1 MTDVLQT
8 LVSGVAVGGAY
19 AIVALGFVIVFS
31 ATGILNLAQGA
42 FVLVGAYLTLQLG
55 ARWGLPF
62 GVAVLGSM
70 VLCAVL
76 AVLVERL
83 LLRRLS
89 PRDHSAAVLLTIGVL
104 FVSEAVVESIW
115 GVDAQRL
122 GDPWGLDTVTVF
134 GVAVAQS
141 DLWTCLICGVLI
153 LVTFLALQRTRAGLA
168 VRATASDQEAAIA
181 QGIDPRMVMTMTFA
195 AAGAVAAA
203 AGTLLSTGSV
213 GVSSALSATAFSALP
228 AMVLGGTTSPGGAV
242 VGGLLMGLVQQFTA
256 LLVPDV
262 APGLGARF
270 AGVTPYLVLL
280 LVLLIRPQGLFGRRA
295 VARF

>member
-42 FVLVGAYLTLQLG
+42 FVLVGAYVTLQLG
-55 ARWGLPF
+55 TRWGLPF
-62 GVAVLGSM
+62 GVAMLGSM

-89 PRDHSAAVLLTIGVL
+89 PRDHGAAVLLTIGVL
-104 FVSEAVVESIW
+104 FVCEAVVESIW

-134 GVAVAQS
+134 GVAVAES

-153 LVTFLALQRTRAGLA
+153 VATFLGLQRTRAGLA

-203 AGTLLSTGSV
+203 AGTLLSTGSI
-213 GVSSALSATAFSALP
+213 GVSSALAATAFSALP

>member
-62 GVAVLGSM
+62 GVALLGSM

-89 PRDHSAAVLLTIGVL
+89 PRDHGAAVLLTIGVL

-115 GVDAQRL
+115 GVEAQRL
-122 GDPWGLDTVTVF
+122 GDPWGLDTVTVLD
-134 GVAVAQS
+134 VAVAES

-153 LVTFLALQRTRAGLA
+153 VATFLGLQRTRAGLA

-203 AGTLLSTGSV
+203 AGTLLSTGSI
-213 GVSSALSATAFSALP
+213 GVSSALAATAFSALP

>member
-62 GVAVLGSM
+62 GVALLGSM

-89 PRDHSAAVLLTIGVL
+89 PRDHGAAVLLTIGVL
-104 FVSEAVVESIW
+104 FVTEAVVESIW
-115 GVDAQRL
+115 GVEAQRL
-122 GDPWGLDTVTVF
+122 GDPWGLDTVTVLD
-134 GVAVAQS
+134 VAVAES

-153 LVTFLALQRTRAGLA
+153 VATFLGLQRTRAGLA

-203 AGTLLSTGSV
+203 AGTLLSTGSI
-213 GVSSALSATAFSALP
+213 GVNSALAATAFSALP

>member
-62 GVAVLGSM
+62 GVALLGSM

-89 PRDHSAAVLLTIGVL
+89 PRDHGAAVLLTIGVL
-104 FVSEAVVESIW
+104 FVTEAVVESIW
-115 GVDAQRL
+115 GVEAQRL

-134 GVAVAQS
+134 DVAVAES

-153 LVTFLALQRTRAGLA
+153 VATFLGLQRTRAGLA

-203 AGTLLSTGSV
+203 AGTLLSTGSI
-213 GVSSALSATAFSALP
+213 GVSSALAATAFSALP

>member
-62 GVAVLGSM
+62 GVALLGSM

-89 PRDHSAAVLLTIGVL
+89 PRDHGAAVLLTIGVL
-104 FVSEAVVESIW
+104 FVTEAVVESIW
-115 GVDAQRL
+115 GVEAQRL
-122 GDPWGLDTVTVF
+122 GDPWGLDTVTVLD
-134 GVAVAQS
+134 VAVAES

-153 LVTFLALQRTRAGLA
+153 VATFLGLQRTRAGLA

-203 AGTLLSTGSV
+203 AGTLLSTGSI
-213 GVSSALSATAFSALP
+213 GVSSALAATAFSALP

>member
-62 GVAVLGSM
+62 GVALLGSM

-89 PRDHSAAVLLTIGVL
+89 PRDHGAAVLLTIGVL

-115 GVDAQRL
+115 GVEAQRL

-134 GVAVAQS
+134 DVAVAES

-153 LVTFLALQRTRAGLA
+153 VATFLGLQRTRAGLA

-203 AGTLLSTGSV
+203 AGTLLSTGSI
-213 GVSSALSATAFSALP
+213 GVSSALAATAFSALP

>member
-62 GVAVLGSM
+62 GVAMLGSM

-89 PRDHSAAVLLTIGVL
+89 PRDHGAAVLLTIGVL
-104 FVSEAVVESIW
+104 FVCEAVVESIW

-134 GVAVAQS
+134 GVAVAES

-153 LVTFLALQRTRAGLA
+153 VATFLGLQRTRAGLA

-203 AGTLLSTGSV
+203 AGTLLSTGSI
-213 GVSSALSATAFSALP
+213 GVSSALAATAFSALP

>member
-62 GVAVLGSM
+62 GVALLGSM

-89 PRDHSAAVLLTIGVL
+89 PRDHGAAVLLTIGAL
-104 FVSEAVVESIW
+104 FVTEAVVESIW
-115 GVDAQRL
+115 GVEAQRL
-122 GDPWGLDTVTVF
+122 GDPWGLDTVRVF
-134 GVAVAQS
+134 DVAVAES

-153 LVTFLALQRTRAGLA
+153 VATFLGLQRTRAGLA

-203 AGTLLSTGSV
+203 AGTLLSTGSI
-213 GVSSALSATAFSALP
+213 GVSSALAATAFSALP

>member
-62 GVAVLGSM
+62 GVALLGSM

-89 PRDHSAAVLLTIGVL
+89 PRDHGAAVLLTIGVL

-115 GVDAQRL
+115 GVEAQRL
-122 GDPWGLDTVTVF
+122 GDPWGLDTVTVL
-134 GVAVAQS
+134 GVAVAES

-153 LVTFLALQRTRAGLA
+153 VATFLGLQRTRAGLA

-203 AGTLLSTGSV
+203 AGTLLSTGSI
-213 GVSSALSATAFSALP
+213 GVSSALAATAFSALP